1 MTSTAP
7 PLSAVEAALVECL
20 LDHTPPDHRLPVAL
34 LTKEQKAAELQR
46 VQARRAVL
54 AAYEAELVLGLADE
68 SPDADDPP
76 PGRSGARRGGW
87 APDGELPGVSEFFT
101 AELAVVLN
109 CGRGTAS
116 HLAQRVWT
124 WRENLP
130 ATWAALASGE
140 LDEPRAKA
148 LAEVLAHASPAVA
161 RAIEAELLPRAPGLS
176 LGRLRKRALELL
188 LERDAAGA
196 DERREQAE
204 RSADVRTYPSHLD
217 GMATLAADLP
227 APVAAAC
234 SDVVDQ
240 LARMLRAD
248 GDPRPIGQLRAAVL
262 ADLVLRPW
270 DDSRPAVTARLTVSA
285 ALASLRGDADR
296 TGEVD
301 GLPITVAHVRELLR
315 RLGALGVRAP
325 EGGTL
330 TLAVTDGN
338 GGLLATA
345 GPGQLERLARRGCPT
360 HREVDCGCPVLDRPP
375 PTGSYRPTDA
385 QRVWVRTRDGGCRFP
400 NCGQRVGWADLD
412 HVVPHACGGETACV
426 NLCCLCR
433 SHHRLKT
440 FARGWRLHHGRRRHA
455 GRHHAVRDHAHDPST
470 GDGGGS
476 GRATGSTRGGDGLTR
491 RRPAALLTRHR
502 SAPGRPRHRAG
513 GASRPSSSAIT
524 PGYCSGRKWVPG
536 STRSRAPGSR
546 RAAARRSAT
555 STRVS

>member
-1 MTSTAP
+1 
-7 PLSAVEAALVECL
+7 
-20 LDHTPPDHRLPVAL
+20 
-34 LTKEQKAAELQR
+34 
-46 VQARRAVL
+46 
-54 AAYEAELVLGLADE
+54 
-68 SPDADDPP
+68 
-76 PGRSGARRGGW
+76 
-87 APDGELPGVSEFFT
+87 
-101 AELAVVLN
+101 
-109 CGRGTAS
+109 
-116 HLAQRVWT
+116 
-124 WRENLP
+124 
-130 ATWAALASGE
+130 
-140 LDEPRAKA
+140 
-148 LAEVLAHASPAVA
+148 
-161 RAIEAELLPRAPGLS
+161 
-176 LGRLRKRALELL
+176 
-188 LERDAAGA
+188 
-196 DERREQAE
+196 
-204 RSADVRTYPSHLD
+204 
-217 GMATLAADLP
+217 
-227 APVAAAC
+227 
-234 SDVVDQ
+234 
-240 LARMLRAD
+240 
-248 GDPRPIGQLRAAVL
+248 VL

-440 FARGWRLHHGRRRHA
+440 FARGWRFTMA
-455 GRHHAVRDHAHDPST
+455 
-470 GDGGGS
+470 GDGTLAVTTPS
-476 GRATGSTRGGDGLTR
+476 GTTRTTRPPGTGVGAAGPPGAPEAATGSPDDDL
-491 RRPAALLTRHR
+491 P
-502 SAPGRPRHRAG
+502 PF
-513 GASRPSSSAIT
+513 
-524 PGYCSGRKWVPG
+524 
-536 STRSRAPGSR
+536 
-546 RAAARRSAT
+546 
-555 STRVS
+555 